1 MFGGPGNCIA
11 SSVRGRRTQEDF
23 SMDPIT
29 TPHHSKASARGSA
42 APDQTELLPFYHEE
56 LLDDPYPH
64 FRRLRD
70 EYPVLQL
77 DDGVYVVSRYDDVST
92 LLRHTKSSV
101 QQLDFGSFEIFH
113 STVIGLDAP
122 SHTEHRRLVNKLFTP
137 KSVKGWM
144 ATTGS
149 IVERALTEA
158 EPAGRI
164 EAVRE
169 LCLVPTHETM
179 CAMLGMTGEDADEV
193 RHQTYEFARG
203 FGIVATDDDLRAG
216 AEGSAWLENY
226 CIDAIEAAARDPR
239 PGVIAAYLDAEQR
252 GEMSRQETTASIMLF
267 LATGHFS
274 TVTLAAH
281 GLERLASDPEL
292 FAAFRD
298 DPAVRPKVINELL
311 RFATP
316 ETGVTRLTL
325 EDVEVAGTMVPAGS
339 TVYVLLASANRD
351 ERMFEDPDRFDYT
364 RSTEGKQH
372 LAFAAGLH
380 SCMGQVLARQSTDT
394 ILTTVTQRCSSI
406 ELAGKPVYNSI
417 QHARQW
423 KTMDLRLAFQD

>member
-1 MFGGPGNCIA
+1 MIPTSPSHELRTSGGPHI
-11 SSVRGRRTQEDF
+11 
-23 SMDPIT
+23 
-29 TPHHSKASARGSA
+29 
-42 APDQTELLPFYHEE
+42 APDLAELLPFYDDEFLE
-56 LLDDPYPH
+56 DPYPH

-70 EYPVLQL
+70 DYPVLRL
-77 DDGVYVVSRYDDVST
+77 EDGTYVVSRYNDVST

-101 QQLDFGSFEIFH
+101 QQLDFGAFDIFH
-113 STVIGLDAP
+113 SAVIGIDAP
-122 SHTEHRRLVNKLFTP
+122 EHTWHRRLVNKLFTP
-137 KSVKGWM
+137 KSVRSWM
-144 ATTGS
+144 TTTTS
-149 IVERALTEA
+149 IVERALSEA
-158 EPAGRI
+158 KTSGQI

-169 LCLVPTHETM
+169 LCLVPTHSTM
-179 CAMLGMTGEDADEV
+179 CSMLGMTGEHADEV
-193 RHQTYEFARG
+193 RHHTYEFARG
-203 FGIVATDDDLRAG
+203 FGLVASEDDLRAG

-226 CIDAIEAAARDPR
+226 CDDAIEQLRREPQT
-239 PGVIAAYLDAEQR
+239 GVIAAYIEAEER
-252 GEMSRQETTASIMLF
+252 GDMTRRQTVANIMLF

-281 GLERLASDPEL
+281 GLERMAADPEL

-325 EDVEVAGTMVPAGS
+325 EDAEVAGTVIPAGS

-351 ERMFEDPDRFDYT
+351 ERVYADPDSFDYT
-364 RSTEGKQH
+364 RSTEGHQH

-380 SCMGQVLARQSTDT
+380 SCMGQILARQSADT
-394 ILTTVTQRCSSI
+394 IMTTVTERCTRI
-406 ELAGKPVYNSI
+406 EFADEPVYNSI

-423 KTMDLRLAFQD
+423 KTMNLRLTF